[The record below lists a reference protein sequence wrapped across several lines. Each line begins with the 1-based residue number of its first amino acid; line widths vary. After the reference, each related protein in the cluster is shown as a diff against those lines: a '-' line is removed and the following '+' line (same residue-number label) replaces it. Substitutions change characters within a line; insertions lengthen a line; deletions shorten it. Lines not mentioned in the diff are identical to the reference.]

1 MTCLYYAVHRFFLV
15 ASSDPVLTVLAQ
27 VRWPQPHPDR
37 YCMGKPVEVW
47 CPNLFES
54 FNCTVSLLVENMQM
68 QVITSEITVNSEYV
82 RVIVLDF
89 DMSFGDHYS
98 LYKKPVII

>member
-1 MTCLYYAVHRFFLV
+1 MAQPAGVTDFHLENVQSVTCLYYAVHRFFPV

-37 YCMGKPVEVW
+37 YSMGKPVEVW

-54 FNCTVSLLVENMQM
+54 SNCGAFLPVENMQ
-68 QVITSEITVNSEYV
+68 S
-82 RVIVLDF
+82 
-89 DMSFGDHYS
+89 
-98 LYKKPVII
+98 